1 MTTRRNDRWDD
12 SKCSED
18 GERLR
23 VRMRSL
29 EAGQDVAGPDECQY
43 THTRFQD
50 VVGFIPD
57 SGQRERHGAK
67 TLGVAAPRRWRRR
80 VDKGTKGY

>member
-1 MTTRRNDRWDD
+1 M
-12 SKCSED
+12 
-18 GERLR
+18 
-23 VRMRSL
+23 RMRSL

-67 TLGVAAPRRWRRR
+67 TLGVAAPRRWASRRQDVGDVESIR
-80 VDKGTKGY
+80 VQRAINLIDDMSDGWV